1 MDYNNDLN
9 AREDETHPDADE
21 LHNVDE
27 ISHEELEE
35 ADKLLGSLT
44 VNDSLG
50 AYLRQAGSYALL
62 SAAQEEQLSRQIAEG
77 NTGERKAMIEAN
89 LRSLPPC

>member
-1 MDYNNDLN
+1 MDYNNDRH
-9 AREDETHPDADE
+9 AHEDEMQPDADE

-35 ADKLLGSLT
+35 ADKLLESLT

-50 AYLRQAGSYALL
+50 TSLRQAGSYVL
-62 SAAQEEQLSRQIAEG
+62 SGFRGKLPR
-77 NTGERKAMIEAN
+77 AMQRHEK
-89 LRSLPPC
+89 L